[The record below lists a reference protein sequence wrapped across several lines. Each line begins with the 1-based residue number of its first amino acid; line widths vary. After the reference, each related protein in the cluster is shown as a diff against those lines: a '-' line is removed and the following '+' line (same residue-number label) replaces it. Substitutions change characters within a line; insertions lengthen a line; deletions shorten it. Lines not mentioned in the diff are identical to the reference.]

1 MTRVET
7 RVKCIPANEEVI
19 YNYVYNTCLC
29 VGHLKIKTSAE
40 DGSQFKRAL
49 RIM

>member
-29 VGHLKIKTSAE
+29 AGHLKIETLAE
-40 DGSQFKRAL
+40 DGSQFKMAVR
-49 RIM
+49 MM